1 MDYNL
6 QREIRGLKNDKL
18 MSERAV
24 NYEKNKWANLL
35 SGEMGKDI
43 NDVLSGKVKVKLSW
57 KERYKYK
64 IKRLINNLRK
74 NKDKN
79 AEIE

>member
-64 IKRLINNLRK
+64 IKRLINSFRK
-74 NKDKN
+74 NKEQN
-79 AEIE
+79 A

>member
-1 MDYNL
+1 
-6 QREIRGLKNDKL
+6 

-64 IKRLINNLRK
+64 IKRLINNFRK